1 MNFTEGAR
9 DQDGTKY
16 KLTSTTAVNVK
27 RLRNRYRSSYSQQGL
42 VVRYDDRMI
51 DISLN

>member
-16 KLTSTTAVNVK
+16 KLTSTTAVNVENGFEIDMVVHILNK
-27 RLRNRYRSSYSQQGL
+27 GL
-42 VVRYDDRMI
+42 
-51 DISLN
+51 